1 MIRVLFIFTLLALSS
16 SVHAFN
22 WRKCSN
28 HVFFRGNGGGML
40 VSTTS
45 FFSSTGE
52 CSMIGQSA
60 HDKKVFLAQNF
71 EELKTDS
78 ARGGGEYLSAYA
90 TLSGCTPSS
99 ASELSKSIQQ
109 NFTLIYGKDISK
121 TPEAVYEAMERMI
134 QSDLVLASGCL
145 NRS

>member
-1 MIRVLFIFTLLALSS
+1 MIDSIY
-16 SVHAFN
+16 AFN
-22 WRKCSN
+22 WNECKKGYFDRAT
-28 HVFFRGNGGGML
+28 GMGHWFAG
-40 VSTTS
+40 VITSTYGTME
-45 FFSSTGE
+45 FSTSTGE

-90 TLSGCTPSS
+90 TLSGCTPST

-121 TPEAVYEAMERMI
+121 APEAVYEAMEQMI
-134 QSDLVLASGCL
+134 QSDQVLASGCL

>member
-1 MIRVLFIFTLLALSS
+1 MRRKIIIITIMFLSMS
-16 SVHAFN
+16 FN
-22 WRKCSN
+22 WSKCKK
-28 HVFFRGNGGGML
+28 FLGGGIMGGDFI
-40 VSTTS
+40 VSTSSYIT
-45 FFSSTGE
+45 STGP
-52 CSMIGQSA
+52 CAMIGQSA

-99 ASELSKSIQQ
+99 ASVLSKSIQQ